1 MLVHHGN
8 SSPLRFKWRPVLD
21 GDALDEDVADIRP
34 VDSREQLHAC
44 ALARAVLAQQ
54 GENFSAR

>member
-1 MLVHHGN
+1 M
-8 SSPLRFKWRPVLD
+8 LD
-21 GDALDEDVADIRP
+21 GDSLDEDVADIRP

-54 GENFSAR
+54 REHFSAR